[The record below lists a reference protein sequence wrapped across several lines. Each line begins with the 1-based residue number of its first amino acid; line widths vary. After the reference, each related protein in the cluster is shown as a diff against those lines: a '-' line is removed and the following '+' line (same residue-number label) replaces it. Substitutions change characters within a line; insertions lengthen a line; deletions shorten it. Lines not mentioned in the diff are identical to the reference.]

1 MEFEV
6 NINQILSFQNI
17 GEFVI
22 WFDTIDDF
30 IEFENVDELL
40 NELALIDRPEFYMYV
55 YFFKQDFLKD
65 EN

>member
-22 WFDTIDDF
+22 WFDTVDEF

-40 NELALIDRPEFYMYV
+40 NELALIDRPDFYMYV

>member
-55 YFFKQDFLKD
+55 YFFKQEFLND

>member
-1 MEFEV
+1 M
-6 NINQILSFQNI
+6 
-17 GEFVI
+17 I

>member
-22 WFDTIDDF
+22 WFDTIDEF

-40 NELALIDRPEFYMYV
+40 NELALIDRPDFYMYV

-65 EN
+65 D